1 MAATHPT
8 NDRRQTEKSIEVEM
22 TFGGDGSER
31 FADWLDD
38 APRWL
43 YERAGIDDLSRSE
56 INRLAR
62 EELARRR
69 TDGRIT
75 DDPQSV
81 YAWLFVE
88 FALFHDRPREES
100 GGGSDD

>member
-1 MAATHPT
+1 METTHA
-8 NDRRQTEKSIEVEM
+8 QTASPEESIAIQM

-31 FADWLDD
+31 YADWLDD

-43 YERAGIDDLSRSE
+43 YERAGIAEYSRAK

-69 TDGRIT
+69 TDGRIS
-75 DDPQSV
+75 DDPESV

-88 FALFHDRPREES
+88 FALYHDEPRE
-100 GGGSDD
+100 GRDD